1 MRVSTRCVSTKKI
14 DWVIDSLN
22 DLQMD
27 GYDVTLNIFGYG
39 KLENYLKKL
48 SDISS
53 QEVNFYSD
61 DDENALDSFYKD
73 LDLFVMPAKSRFFG
87 REYEGLGIVYLEAA
101 SYGLP
106 GLVGS
111 SGGAFET
118 IIPGKTGFIVG
129 SRIEIYDAIKY
140 FYENKD
146 KIKEFGSN
154 SKLFVEEN
162 FSWETVVEKFKINT
176 N

>member
-1 MRVSTRCVSTKKI
+1 
-14 DWVIDSLN
+14 
-22 DLQMD
+22 
-27 GYDVTLNIFGYG
+27 
-39 KLENYLKKL
+39 
-48 SDISS
+48 
-53 QEVNFYSD
+53 
-61 DDENALDSFYKD
+61 
-73 LDLFVMPAKSRFFG
+73 MPVKSRFFG
-87 REYEGLGIVYLEAA
+87 REYEGLGLVYLEAA

-106 GLVGS
+106 VLVGS
-111 SGGAFET
+111 SGGALET

-129 SRIEIYDAIKY
+129 SRNEIYDAIKY